1 MVVLNRENLLLDCE
15 AASREEAIR
24 LLAAR
29 LEQGGYTD
37 AGYVDAVLEREQAY
51 PTGLPTDDVPTALP
65 HASYPGVAKTGV
77 GVARLKRPVAFRS
90 MDGSEAPLDV
100 SLIFLLAN
108 ASGSDGHLA
117 DLQELMS
124 CFCREG
130 LLKDLMAAG
139 DEDEFLR
146 IFERRMEYQEA

>member
-1 MVVLNRENLLLDCE
+1 MVVLDEQNLLLDCQ

-29 LEQGGYTD
+29 LEQNGYTD
-37 AGYVDAVLEREQAY
+37 EGYVDAVLEREASY
-51 PTGLPTDDVPTALP
+51 PTGLPTDDVCTALP
-65 HASYPGVAKTGV
+65 HAAYSHIAKTGV
-77 GVARLKRPVAFRS
+77 AVARLTNPVAFRS
-90 MDGSEAPLDV
+90 MDGSEEPLDV

-117 DLQELMS
+117 DLQELMG

-130 LLKDLMAAG
+130 LLKDLMAAKDAAG
-139 DEDEFLR
+139 FLHV
-146 IFERRMEYQEA
+146 FEHRTEYQEA